1 MTAKL
6 RPNLAG
12 AGSMDAREHTQTNLK
27 LLRGKLDSGG
37 MRSAR
42 LLIHSLHPSE
52 LARLLESLPLRERA
66 VIWEMVEPDLEG
78 DVLVEVADEVRD
90 GLLQGMPKEELLAAT
105 EGMELDDLADLVAN
119 LPEALTQ
126 EVLRSLDHQDQ
137 ERLQQVL
144 AYDEDSAGGLMNVDI
159 VTVRPDVTVGVVLRY
174 LRAHAEIPDGTD
186 TIFVVNR
193 NNEYVGC
200 LYLTR
205 LLTQDPDASIEQV
218 MSTDILP
225 IPAHTPSDEVV
236 WEFENRDLISAPVVD
251 DQYRVVGRITIDDVV
266 DVIRDEAEHSLMSAA
281 GLDEEDDMFAPVV
294 KSAQRRALW
303 LGVNLA
309 TAFLAASVVDL
320 FQTTV
325 DKIVLLA
332 VLMPVVPSM
341 GGVAGTQSL
350 TIITRAIALGL
361 IDKTNARG
369 ILRKELLV
377 GILNSLVWSAV
388 VALFAYL
395 WFNEWRIGAVIAAAM
410 TINLTIAAGA
420 GFAIPLI
427 LKKMNIDPALAGGVV
442 LTTITDVVGY
452 MAFLGLGA
460 AFLL

>member
-1 MTAKL
+1 
-6 RPNLAG
+6 
-12 AGSMDAREHTQTNLK
+12 MDAREHTQTHLK
-27 LLRGKLDSGG
+27 LLREQLDSGG

-105 EGMELDDLADLVAN
+105 EGMELDDLADLVAD

-193 NNEYVGC
+193 DNEYVGS

-205 LLTQDPDASIEQV
+205 LLTQDPDASIAQV
-218 MSTDILP
+218 MSTGILP
-225 IPAHTPSDEVV
+225 IPAHTPSEEVV

-251 DQYRVVGRITIDDVV
+251 DEYRVVGRITIDDVV

-294 KSAQRRALW
+294 KSARRRALW
-303 LGVNLA
+303 LGVNLF

-332 VLMPVVPSM
+332 VLMPIVPSM
-341 GGVAGTQSL
+341 GGVAGNQSL
-350 TIITRAIALGL
+350 TIITRAIALGQ

-369 ILRKELLV
+369 IFRKELLV
-377 GILNSLVWSAV
+377 GMLNSLGWSAV
-388 VALFAYL
+388 VALFTYL
-395 WFNEWRIGAVIAAAM
+395 WFNDWRIGAVIAAAM
-410 TINLTIAAGA
+410 TINLIIAAGA
-420 GFAIPLI
+420 GFAIPLT
-427 LKKMNIDPALAGGVV
+427 LKRMNIDPALAGGVV

-460 AFLL
+460 TFLL

>member
-1 MTAKL
+1 ME
-6 RPNLAG
+6 
-12 AGSMDAREHTQTNLK
+12 AREHLQTNLR
-27 LLRGKLDSGG
+27 LLRESLDSGS

-42 LLIHSLHPSE
+42 LLIHSMHPSE
-52 LARLLESLPLRERA
+52 LARLLESLPLRQRA
-66 VIWEMVEPDLEG
+66 VIWEMVEPELEG
-78 DVLVEVADEVRD
+78 DVLVEVAEEVRD
-90 GLLQGMPKEELLAAT
+90 GLIKGMQAEELLAAT
-105 EGMELDDLADLVAN
+105 EGMELDDLADLVAD

-126 EVLRSLDHQDQ
+126 EVLRSLDKQDQ
-137 ERLQQVL
+137 ERLRQVL

-159 VTVRPDVTVGVVLRY
+159 ITVRPDVTVEVVLRY
-174 LRAHAEIPDGTD
+174 LRAHGDIPDGTD
-186 TIFVVNR
+186 TIYVVNR
-193 NNEYVGC
+193 DNEYVGS

-205 LLTQDPDASIEQV
+205 LLTQNPDQSVETV

-225 IPAHTPSDEVV
+225 MPAHTPTEEVV
-236 WEFENRDLISAPVVD
+236 WEFENRDLLSAPVVD
-251 DQYRVVGRITIDDVV
+251 DEYRVVGRITVDDVV
-266 DVIRDEAEHSLMSAA
+266 DIIRDEAEHSFMSAA
-281 GLDEEDDMFAPVV
+281 GLDEEDDMFAPGC
-294 KSAQRRALW
+294 KRARRSALW

-309 TAFLAASVVDL
+309 TAFLAASVVDM

-332 VLMPVVPSM
+332 VLMPIVPSM

-369 ILRKELLV
+369 ILKKELMV
-377 GILNSLVWSAV
+377 GILNSLVWSVV
-388 VALFAYL
+388 VALFAYA

-420 GFAIPLI
+420 GFAIPLT
-427 LKKMNIDPALAGGVV
+427 LKRMNIDPALAGGVV
-442 LTTITDVVGY
+442 LPPIPDVAGY